1 MARTSDLDR
10 VASIVLRM
18 MRGPLLLLVATY
30 AIGVTGM
37 VLIPGADAEGNPT
50 HMSLFHAFYFFTYT
64 ATTTGFGEIPNDFN
78 ELQRLWAIFC
88 LFMGV
93 IAWIYAIGSII
104 RLVQNPYFL
113 QALAERRFARS
124 VKGIREPFF
133 IICGF
138 GDTGSLL
145 ARGLSDEGVAGV
157 IIDSD
162 TERIKALGLRDYR
175 VTMLGVCADA
185 SAPKHLLDAGVR
197 QSYCQGV
204 LALTSDEHINLKI
217 AVMARSLNPLVP
229 IICRSTDLRHQE
241 ELAMLDNVTVV
252 DPFDTFAHQLSAA
265 LQVPLLHTF
274 TDWLIGVRDAA
285 LDNPLKPPLGT
296 WILCGY
302 GRMGR
307 DLYTSLQTH
316 SVPIVVIDPRMEN
329 ADDVER
335 KIVGHTTGKTLQEAG
350 VEQTVGIVAGTDSD
364 SNNLGILLK
373 ARALNKNIFLVVRQ
387 NHHENEVA
395 FDAANANLIMQ
406 PSLVTARRILLKLI
420 APMIEPFL
428 DHLREHYDLLLEDL
442 VDRLREAIGDNKPQ
456 LWTTAI
462 SETGAPAVTY
472 LQQQGHTVTL
482 GTLGRD
488 PANRTGALPCLPL
501 VLAKGRK
508 IVILPREP
516 QVLQAEDRI
525 LFCGTLKGHDL
536 LDATVRNPYTLH
548 YLLTGREEPRS
559 HLFRWCIRR
568 LGRKADYPL
577 P

>member
-1 MARTSDLDR
+1 MARISDLDR

-37 VLIPGADAEGNPT
+37 VLIPGTDAEGNPT

-64 ATTTGFGEIPNDFN
+64 ATTTGFGEIPNDFT

-93 IAWIYAIGSII
+93 IAWLYAIGSII
-104 RLVQNPYFL
+104 RLVQNPFFL
-113 QALAERRFARS
+113 QALAERGFARS
-124 VKGIREPFF
+124 VRGIREPFF

-157 IIDSD
+157 LIDID
-162 TERIKALGLRDYR
+162 TERIKALMLRDYR

-185 SAPKHLLDAGVR
+185 SVPKHLLDAGVR
-197 QSYCQGV
+197 QSYCKGV

-217 AVMARSLNPLVP
+217 AVMARSLNPWVP
-229 IICRSTDLRHQE
+229 IICRSTDPRHQE

-252 DPFDTFAHQLSAA
+252 DPFDTFAQQLSAA

-307 DLYTSLQTH
+307 DLYASLQTH
-316 SVPIVVIDPRMEN
+316 NVPIVVIDPRMEN
-329 ADDVER
+329 ADNVER
-335 KIVGHTTGKTLQEAG
+335 KILGHTTGKTLQEAG
-350 VEQTVGIVAGTDSD
+350 VAQAVGIVAGTDSD

-373 ARALNKNIFLVVRQ
+373 ARALNKAIFLVVRQ
-387 NHHENEVA
+387 NRHENEVA
-395 FDAANANLIMQ
+395 FNAANANLIMQ

-428 DHLREHYDLLLEDL
+428 EYLREHYDLLLEDL
-442 VDRLREAIGDNKPQ
+442 VDRLQETVGDKKPQ
-456 LWTTAI
+456 LWSMEI
-462 SETGAPAVTY
+462 SEADTPAVTH
-472 LQQQGHTVTL
+472 LQQQGHPVTL
-482 GTLGRD
+482 GTLCRD
-488 PANRTGALPCLPL
+488 PANLTGALSCLPL
-501 VLAKGRK
+501 VLTRGRE
-508 IVILPREP
+508 IIILPGEL
-516 QVLQAEDRI
+516 QVLQAGDHV

-536 LDATVRNPYTLH
+536 LDATAHNPYTLH
-548 YLLTGREEPRS
+548 YLLTGCEEPRS
-559 HLFRWCIRR
+559 YLFRWCIRR
-568 LGRKADYPL
+568 LRRKASYSL